1 MEHLVTRIEYDPIG
15 NVRVHCRLSDNSVT
29 VLEADAVVVSV
40 SLGVLK
46 SGYVKESML
55 GLPRE
60 RKKCRRCFKIIEY
73 PRTAISTKRS
83 FSHYERDCRYDRLSL

>member
-1 MEHLVTRIEYDPIG
+1 MTRIEYDPIG

-60 RKKCRRCFKIIEY
+60 RKQVCDLQLDSL
-73 PRTAISTKRS
+73 ISFEPPLPVEKSSSR
-83 FSHYERDCRYDRLSL
+83 FSDWDSVRHI